1 MESSLLLA
9 QNTSPPPDLVG
20 GLLSMML
27 VIWIFGIIA
36 TAFWIWM
43 LIDALLYE
51 RTTEEKLLW
60 FLVVFLLHIIGAI
73 IYFAVRKSGR
83 GSSLAR

>member
-1 MESSLLLA
+1 MQQLILFA
-9 QNTSPPPDLVG
+9 QNTAAPDVVG
-20 GLLSMML
+20 GVLSMIL
-27 VIWIFGIIA
+27 VIWILGIIA

-43 LIDALLYE
+43 LIDALMNE

-73 IYFAVRKSGR
+73 IYFAVRKAGR
-83 GSSLAR
+83 GSSLVR